1 MLRGINLSQGK
12 RDSLIVAIVGSARI
26 PENDPR
32 WQSAFSLGQQIAEQG
47 WTVMTGGYDGLMA
60 ATSRGAFS
68 RKGNS
73 IGLPMRNWE
82 KLTPDS
88 SITEIRWST
97 SYPERISHLL
107 DSNFLIA
114 MDGGMGTLAELT
126 LTWSMAQTEKNSPQ
140 IIIFGK
146 SIKALVDSFE
156 KHLLI
161 NKIDLEIPT
170 FIDDVDGLIE
180 YMKAHQNDEKSVPN
194 QFG

>member
-1 MLRGINLSQGK
+1 MSQGDS
-12 RDSLIVAIVGSARI
+12 DSLVIAVVGSARI
-26 PENDPR
+26 PESDPR
-32 WQSAFSLGQQIAEQG
+32 WQSAFHLGQRIAEQG
-47 WTVMTGGYDGLMA
+47 WTVMTGGYAGLMA

-68 RKGNS
+68 KEGKT

-82 KLTPDS
+82 KLTPES

-156 KHLLI
+156 QHLLI

-170 FIDDVDGLIE
+170 FIDDVDALIE
-180 YMKAHQNDEKSVPN
+180 YMKAHQFDEKSVPN

>member
-1 MLRGINLSQGK
+1 MSQGK
-12 RDSLIVAIVGSARI
+12 SDSLIVAIVGSARI
-26 PENDPR
+26 PESDPR
-32 WQSAFSLGQQIAEQG
+32 WQAAFTLGQQIADQG

-60 ATSRGAFS
+60 AASRGAFS

-88 SITEIRWST
+88 SISEIRWST

-140 IIIFGK
+140 IIIYGK
-146 SIKALVDSFE
+146 SIKALIDSFE
-156 KHLLI
+156 QHLMI
-161 NKIDLEIPT
+161 NKSDLEIPI
-170 FIDDVDGLIE
+170 FIDDVDALIAYIKE
-180 YMKAHQNDEKSVPN
+180 HQFDEKSIPN
-194 QFG
+194 PFG